1 MKIILLFFLIIT
13 ATSNAVTVF
22 FNPTTF
28 LSKNDTLP
36 KTVAYDSQLDDMVST
51 GYDYSLIENYSRN
64 FSFEIIG
71 LNQGTGTLDQLSA
84 LIGSNQV
91 TLNFNLDGNLYST
104 NSSSEYT
111 NNPSID
117 NDLSINIEG
126 SDSYYILDQEGFS
139 INYSPSTDTTSQI
152 FEVYGFEVPLIHQY
166 ISNDQG
172 YVPFALL
179 SNGGE
184 YIQISTN
191 ENLNEFTVF
200 YEAVPEPSTYALI
213 FGAVALGFAISR
225 RK

>member
-1 MKIILLFFLIIT
+1 MKIFLVLFLIIT

-36 KTVAYDSQLDDMVST
+36 QTVAYDSQLDDMVST

-117 NDLSINIEG
+117 NDLFIGIEG
-126 SDSYYILDQEGFS
+126 SDSYYILD
-139 INYSPSTDTTSQI
+139 
-152 FEVYGFEVPLIHQY
+152 
-166 ISNDQG
+166 
-172 YVPFALL
+172 
-179 SNGGE
+179 
-184 YIQISTN
+184 
-191 ENLNEFTVF
+191 
-200 YEAVPEPSTYALI
+200 
-213 FGAVALGFAISR
+213 
-225 RK
+225 